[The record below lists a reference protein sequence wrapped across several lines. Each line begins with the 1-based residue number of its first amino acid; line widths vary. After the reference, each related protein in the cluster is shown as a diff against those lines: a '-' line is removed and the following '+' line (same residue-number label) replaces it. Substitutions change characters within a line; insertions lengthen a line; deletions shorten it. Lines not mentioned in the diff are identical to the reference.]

1 MSTNSD
7 TYAGVFPVSGELGY
21 AVRLTVKKDEA
32 IDKVTE
38 ALKVEGFRVLTRIE
52 IDQAFKERIGVQFR
66 PYTILGACNPNL
78 ARAALTSV
86 PEIGLM
92 LPCNVTVEADIN
104 GSLVRI
110 MNPAIMLQT
119 DELADKDELRTVA
132 SDAQVRL
139 QRVAESLHGGCT

>member
-1 MSTNSD
+1 MRD
-7 TYAGVFPVSGELGY
+7 DLGFE
-21 AVRLTVKKDEA
+21 VRLTLTKDEA

-38 ALKVEGFRVLTRIE
+38 ALKAEGFGVLTRIE
-52 IDQAFKERIGVQFR
+52 IDKAFKEKIGVQFR

-78 ARAALTSV
+78 AHAALTSV

-110 MNPAIMLQT
+110 VNPAIMMQT
-119 DELADKDELRTVA
+119 EELADSDELRCVA
-132 SDAQVRL
+132 SDAQERL
-139 QRVAESLHGGCT
+139 QRVAESLRTA